1 MTSPSDLIHIHHL
14 AHLPSRNTA
23 LVRYPSSDPLKRPVL
38 FIHGIHSAPGHL
50 DFWRH
55 RAEEANLSPYCFT
68 YPTKG
73 SAPEI
78 ADALAAVVLEL
89 YTTHAAG
96 VALVGHSLG
105 GVLAALAAVQVGSTH
120 PDAMSDVVAVCS
132 PFDGAALAKA
142 AFLGPSRHLLH
153 ELCHGSDLL
162 ENLRES
168 LTRTGP
174 ATRWASIGL
183 HHDGVVS
190 DASAHL
196 PNPQVRHVT
205 LSGENHL
212 SVLISTAVAD
222 LIVSLIH
229 T

>member
-1 MTSPSDLIHIHHL
+1 
-14 AHLPSRNTA
+14 
-23 LVRYPSSDPLKRPVL
+23 VL

-55 RAEEANLSPYCFT
+55 RAEAANFSPYCFT

-89 YTTHAAG
+89 YTAHDTG
-96 VALVGHSLG
+96 VAMVGHSLG
-105 GVLAALAAVQVGSTH
+105 GVLAALAAVQLGSAH
-120 PDAMSDVVAVCS
+120 PDAISDVVAVCS

-153 ELCHGSDLL
+153 DLCHGSALL
-162 ENLRES
+162 ENLREG
-168 LTRTGP
+168 LTRTDS
-174 ATRWASIGL
+174 ATRWSSVGL

-190 DASAHL
+190 DASARL

-212 SVLISTAVAD
+212 SVLISTAITD
-222 LIVSLIH
+222 HIVSVIGP
-229 T
+229 

>member
-1 MTSPSDLIHIHHL
+1 M
-14 AHLPSRNTA
+14 
-23 LVRYPSSDPLKRPVL
+23 
-38 FIHGIHSAPGHL
+38 
-50 DFWRH
+50 
-55 RAEEANLSPYCFT
+55 SPYCFT

-78 ADALAAVVLEL
+78 ADALASVVLEL
-89 YTTHAAG
+89 FTAHATG
-96 VALVGHSLG
+96 VAMVGHSLG
-105 GVLAALAAVQVGSTH
+105 GVLAALAAVQIEFSH
-120 PDAMSDVVAVCS
+120 PEAVSDVVAVCS

-162 ENLRES
+162 ANLRES
-168 LTRTGP
+168 LTRTDS

-212 SVLISTAVAD
+212 SVLISTAVTD
-222 LIVSLIH
+222 HITSLIGP
-229 T
+229 